1 MYRKII
7 SPVNEILHRTLVA
20 KKSVP
25 KSFDEL
31 HVSLFFWSKKKHKVV
46 FKRYNSGGIF
56 TPAPALYKLPLFW
69 PVSDV
74 LQYQTASLT

>member
-1 MYRKII
+1 MCRKII

-31 HVSLFFWSKKKHKVV
+31 HVSLFFWSKKNTRWCLKDTTVV
-46 FKRYNSGGIF
+46 AFLLR
-56 TPAPALYKLPLFW
+56 LPLYTSF
-69 PVSDV
+69 
-74 LQYQTASLT
+74 LFFGLFQTCYNIKQPH